1 MSQEIDKVK
10 ELLQKYND
18 ILVHS
23 MSIALT
29 EDFINLIVVNSDDV
43 NFELQELTKDKS
55 AFRVLITKEFLKLN
69 SGSVLSE
76 LKTMEEGFTYNMEK
90 RKNLKSSQKK
100 LNI

>member
-43 NFELQELTKDKS
+43 NIK
-55 AFRVLITKEFLKLN
+55 VLLEF
-69 SGSVLSE
+69 
-76 LKTMEEGFTYNMEK
+76 
-90 RKNLKSSQKK
+90 
-100 LNI
+100 